1 MKFICK
7 SLLHSLTNKFYH
19 LRNINSKENFAFTL
33 IKLILIS
40 FSAVP
45 TVSLISLISPS
56 PHTEKL
62 FLKLSALL
70 STQKNIKIQAK
81 LSA

>member
-7 SLLHSLTNKFYH
+7 SLLHSLTNKCYH